1 MAAGVP
7 IVASVDNDVFPGIDI
22 NQWPAV
28 RIKSTLTTTQLA
40 NEVIQ
45 LLNAS
50 SSDIEE
56 MQKQQMDFIV
66 KNFSVEV
73 VANQYLKAFTELL
86 N

>member
-1 MAAGVP
+1 VL
-7 IVASVDNDVFPGIDI
+7 
-22 NQWPAV
+22 
-28 RIKSTLTTTQLA
+28 IKSNLTTTQLA
-40 NEVIQ
+40 NEVVQ
-45 LLNAS
+45 LLTATAA
-50 SSDIEE
+50 DIEE

>member
-1 MAAGVP
+1 
-7 IVASVDNDVFPGIDI
+7 
-22 NQWPAV
+22 
-28 RIKSTLTTTQLA
+28 LTTTQLA

-73 VANQYLKAFTELL
+73 VANQYLKVFAELTS
-86 N
+86 

>member
-1 MAAGVP
+1 MACRAH
-7 IVASVDNDVFPGIDI
+7 
-22 NQWPAV
+22 Q
-28 RIKSTLTTTQLA
+28 STLTTTELA

-73 VANQYLKAFTELL
+73 VANQYLKAFAELT

>member
-1 MAAGVP
+1 ML
-7 IVASVDNDVFPGIDI
+7 
-22 NQWPAV
+22 
-28 RIKSTLTTTQLA
+28 IKSNLTTTQLA
-40 NEVIQ
+40 NEVVQ
-45 LLNAS
+45 LLTATAA
-50 SSDIEE
+50 DIEE